1 MIWSLLKRFFNTAKY
16 LFVLACGLVLLA
28 VTPFLSYENWQRY
41 QAQSWPKMMAIISQ
55 ANVVYFESG
64 GGRLDLR
71 YIYYV
76 SGDLHVRHVEE
87 RVSKKSGIRGVK
99 QRWDYYAIGKPVPIA
114 YHPTQPS
121 VSWMGNEIIAS
132 IWIVLAL
139 PLVLLVGAV
148 LVLWVAVSG
157 LREQYAN
164 TKN

>member
-1 MIWSLLKRFFNTAKY
+1 MWKLTKRFINTAKY
-16 LFVLACGLVLLA
+16 LFVLACGLTLLG
-28 VTPFLSYENWQRY
+28 VTPFITHENWQRY
-41 QAQSWPKMMAIISQ
+41 QAQKWPKMMAIISQ

-71 YIYYV
+71 YLYTV
-76 SGDLHVRHVEE
+76 NDKLQVRHVEE
-87 RVSKKSGIRGVK
+87 RVSKKSGISGVK
-99 QRWDYYAIGKPVPIA
+99 QRWDYYAIGKSIPIA

-139 PLVLLVGAV
+139 PLILLLGGG
-148 LVLWVAVSG
+148 LVLWVGVSG
-157 LREQYAN
+157 IKEQYAN